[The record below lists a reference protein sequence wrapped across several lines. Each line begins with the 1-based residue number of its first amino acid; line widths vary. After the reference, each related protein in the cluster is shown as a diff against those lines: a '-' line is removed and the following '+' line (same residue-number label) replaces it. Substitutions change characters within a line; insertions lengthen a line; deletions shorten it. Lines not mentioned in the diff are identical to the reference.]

1 MAKYKRK
8 RKTSRKY
15 RRKSPVRRKKRKRAT
30 SKRPNRRRRAA
41 RTIQRGYR
49 KYRTK
54 KKSLRRKVNKLNKR
68 VNVFLEPRVI
78 RHGWT
83 PVIGG
88 GMGHT
93 GDPDIYNLPG
103 INPATGAQG
112 ILNWMSDI
120 STAPHPADQALLQPM
135 KRHNPLL
142 YMLVQ
147 TANDVN
153 NHPNLPVNPQPA
165 YATCQP
171 RRGQNNQQQPIPAT
185 CSAGGFI
192 GGAFAGGYDLFYHQY
207 YRPADMLSTA
217 RLFQSTEDCIAY
229 KQFPFIPR
237 IEKDFDDVKYNGANV
252 AGNTIPIM
260 SSNIAANTWQRLMKW
275 ETRDGDR
282 ILVRNNYHKFEIE
295 CFPDLPV
302 EIPVN
307 QVGDNMPGLPATYAD
322 GGELGSKIGVN
333 TSGELITGAP
343 ASYVYNTGGPA
354 PQTAVPITQGW
365 VLAGGTSVPPS
376 GTLSGADHCSILN
389 PTSYP
394 GAAIPMN
401 GKLTIQWPGSIK
413 KTPKWFCK
421 VRFLVVKRQRKP
433 SNNPLNLIGT
443 RQPQVT
449 TGGMEMGLR
458 DFIYDLKDYFQK
470 SCLNTNMTSA
480 AISTHGEYL
489 NTPPPGQGA
498 QGAPVVYAY
507 SPSYLFDKR
516 QHAYDVWKASK
527 TKFDNQHKS
536 KISQMVTQPT
546 DVVTSNPR
554 DVTRKIV
561 YDKTVMLSGKK
572 RTMTHIMNTLKGKV
586 IEYLEERYEDPQ
598 HGATV
603 GLQDAFDQEA
613 TQNPINEEYRFW
625 AIVHCH
631 NCRMQMKADHVFKFD
646 E

>member
-1 MAKYKRK
+1 MKA
-8 RKTSRKY
+8 
-15 RRKSPVRRKKRKRAT
+15 
-30 SKRPNRRRRAA
+30 
-41 RTIQRGYR
+41 
-49 KYRTK
+49 
-54 KKSLRRKVNKLNKR
+54 KLNKVAKR

-93 GDPDIYNLPG
+93 GGNDIYNLPG
-103 INPATGAQG
+103 INPATALPG

-120 STAPHPADQALLQPM
+120 STAPAPADQALLQPM

-153 NHPNLPVNPQPA
+153 NHPNAAVNPLPA

-171 RRGQNNQQQPIPAT
+171 RRGQNNQQQPLPANV
-185 CSAGGFI
+185 SAGGFV
-192 GGAFAGGYDLFYHQY
+192 GGAFTGGYDLFYHPY

-217 RLFQSTEDCIAY
+217 RLFQSTEDVIAY

-237 IEKDFDDVKYNGANV
+237 IEKNFDDTKYNGGNV
-252 AGNTIPIM
+252 VGNTIPIM
-260 SSNIAANTWQRLMKW
+260 ISNTAATTWQRLMKW
-275 ETRDGDR
+275 ECREGDR

-302 EIPVN
+302 EVPVN
-307 QVGDNMPGLPATYAD
+307 QVGDNMPGLPSTYAD

-343 ASYVYNTGGPA
+343 NGYIFNTGGPA
-354 PQTAVPITQGW
+354 PQPGVAIFPGNFPAPPGVPG
-365 VLAGGTSVPPS
+365 VLPGGASQMN
-376 GTLSGADHCSILN
+376 ILN
-389 PTSYP
+389 PASYP
-394 GAAIPMN
+394 GASVPMN

-413 KTPKWFCK
+413 KNPKWFCK

-433 SNNPLNLIGT
+433 TNLPLNLIGT

-449 TGGMEMGLR
+449 TTGAEMGLR

-480 AISTHGEYL
+480 AISQHGEYL
-489 NTPPPGQGA
+489 NTPPPGQGI
-498 QGAPVVYAY
+498 QPAPVTYAY

-527 TKFDNQHKS
+527 TKFENQHKA

-546 DVVTSNPR
+546 EVVQSNPR
-554 DVTRKIV
+554 DVTRKII

-572 RTMTHIMNTLKGKV
+572 RTMTHIMNTMKGKV
-586 IEYLEERYEDPQ
+586 IEYLQERYEDPE
-598 HGATV
+598 HGATT
-603 GLQDAFDQEA
+603 GLQDKFDQEA
-613 TQNPINEEYRFW
+613 TQNPLNEEYRFW

>member
-15 RRKSPVRRKKRKRAT
+15 RRKSPVRRKKRKRKT

-54 KKSLRRKVNKLNKR
+54 RKSLKRKFNKLNKR
-68 VNVFLEPRVI
+68 VNTFLEPRVI

-83 PVIGG
+83 PTIGG

-93 GDPDIYNLPG
+93 GDPWPGNIFNLPG
-103 INPATGAQG
+103 INPATGSPG
-112 ILNWMSDI
+112 ILNWISDI
-120 STAPHPADQALLQPM
+120 STAPAAADQALLQPM

-153 NHPNLPVNPQPA
+153 NHPNTNVNPQPA

-171 RRGQNNQQQPIPAT
+171 RRGQHNQQQPLPGT
-185 CSAGGFI
+185 VSAGGFL
-192 GGAFAGGYDLFYHQY
+192 GGAFTGGYDLFYHKY

-217 RLFQSTEDCIAY
+217 RLFQSTEDVVAY

-237 IEKDFDDVKYNGANV
+237 IEKDFDPVKYNGENV

-260 SSNIAANTWQRLMKW
+260 SSNIAASTWQRLMKW
-275 ETRDGDR
+275 ECRDGDR
-282 ILVRNNYHKFEIE
+282 IMVKNNYHKFEIE
-295 CFPDLPV
+295 CFPDLAV
-302 EIPVN
+302 EIPVTT
-307 QVGDNMPGLPATYAD
+307 VGDNMPGLPSGYAD
-322 GGELGSKIGVN
+322 GGELGSSTTVKTTGDMVTGN
-333 TSGELITGAP
+333 PTTWEFNSGGA
-343 ASYVYNTGGPA
+343 NGPIF
-354 PQTAVPITQGW
+354 P
-365 VLAGGTSVPPS
+365 GGTIP
-376 GTLSGADHCSILN
+376 GTLL
-389 PTSYP
+389 P
-394 GAAIPMN
+394 GATQMSASTAILPA
-401 GKLTIQWPGSIK
+401 GKVDTVWPGYIK
-413 KTPKWFCK
+413 KSPKWFCK

-433 SNNPLNLIGT
+433 GNFPLNLIGT
-443 RQPQVT
+443 RQPQAT
-449 TGGMEMGLR
+449 TTAQEPGLR

-470 SCLNTNMTSA
+470 SCIRTNMTSA
-480 AISTHGEYL
+480 AISEHGEYL
-489 NTPPPGQGA
+489 NTPPPGQGQ

-516 QHAYDVWKASK
+516 QHAYDVWKASM
-527 TKFDNQHKS
+527 TKFENQHKA
-536 KISQMVTQPT
+536 KISQLVTQPV
-546 DVVTSNPR
+546 DVTSSNAK
-554 DVTRKIV
+554 DVTRRII

-586 IEYLEERYEDPQ
+586 IEYLQERYEDPQ
-598 HGATV
+598 HGATM
-603 GLQDAFDQEA
+603 GLQDAVDQEA